1 MCIQSMT
8 KYHNS
13 NENLLNENEHHG
25 SQKIINPFE
34 THNLFYQKSKASIFG
49 NFYRK
54 EKDKKNTSIK
64 SLPEIRNEISS
75 LNNKKQFNK
84 ELKHHFI
91 YIQPTINDLNID
103 DGNKKKIFKPY
114 FFNSSFQ

>member
-54 EKDKKNTSIK
+54 
-64 SLPEIRNEISS
+64 
-75 LNNKKQFNK
+75 
-84 ELKHHFI
+84 
-91 YIQPTINDLNID
+91 
-103 DGNKKKIFKPY
+103 
-114 FFNSSFQ
+114 